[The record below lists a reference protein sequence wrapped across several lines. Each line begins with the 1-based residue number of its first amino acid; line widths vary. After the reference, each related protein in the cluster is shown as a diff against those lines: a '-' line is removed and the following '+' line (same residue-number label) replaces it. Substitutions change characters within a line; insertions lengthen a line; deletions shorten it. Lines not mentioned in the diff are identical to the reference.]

1 MTTIDDTIDEYEKAA
16 SIRATDF
23 SQLGID
29 DFANVE
35 IDSEGNAYG
44 IVMDVPIKIN
54 AQTKPAP
61 APAPAAKAPPTD
73 DDSSS
78 FGSFLGDLNVA
89 LDSPFSG
96 LTRGVAKFIGNTAGA
111 LGIVDQKDVDTFFK
125 TVDEFNDV
133 ATRDNLPAKIG
144 GAVGSLSG
152 QYILPAVTGYNALR
166 ALGAP
171 KLLSSIVAEGTTG
184 LLGLSPNDENI
195 FNMLAKDSSSPAV
208 AKVREMLAT
217 DPDDPEWTNRSRN
230 AADALLLLGASEA
243 LIRGLPKLVQQGKQ
257 FIKSDKGQQVV
268 RSVEEMGARADE
280 RLGSVMRGETLSA
293 NPIGAAGDMALSAAG
308 KLAGRAGG
316 EQVATDLDPQG
327 FFSAVSRAV
336 DAIPMEKGTGAQ
348 MRAMIAKGEGVKA
361 EEMAWTGLDNF
372 LAGKQS
378 VTKQEVRDYVDAN
391 QVQVEEVVKGAGSQ
405 QNIRVIMAD
414 DIRESLEAGQVFD
427 VDAADALEEW
437 TGLLGGGQ
445 RRNQLESLLEEKLRN
460 AGDNRDFADFA
471 ELAQGQQ
478 ENAVKFGE
486 YTLPGGEN
494 YREVLLT
501 LPKKAMTF
509 DEYAAEYKRRAPG
522 IDDAT
527 IQERYADY
535 AAAPGDDLS
544 PDTFRGPHY
553 DEPNV
558 LAHIR
563 LNDRT
568 GPNGEKILF
577 VEEIQSDWHQKGRK
591 QGYKTPVP
599 EMDEATQARF
609 DQYKKYRS
617 LYYDPR
623 MGKSESIR
631 GGDPG
636 LTKEYE
642 ALENEFEQYI
652 GNGSQVPAAPLKK
665 TWHEMSW
672 RRVARMAAEEG
683 YDAIAWTPGKVQ
695 IERYDL
701 RKYLSEIHLSG
712 TNLKAYD
719 LDGKTVIERTG
730 VKPEDLPDLIGK
742 EAADRLMSQEP
753 KGSLR
758 SLTGQELEVGG
769 EGMEGFYDQM
779 LKKYAEKW
787 GKKFGSKVGVTKI
800 EAGGPASVL
809 EVVENEAHW
818 MRNVTGGSTF
828 TVVDR
833 TNGGQVAD
841 FGTREAAEKYIKD
854 ELADTEV
861 WTMPVT
867 PKMRDTVL
875 KKGVPLFSAAGATA
889 ATGAAM
895 QNDNQPASE
904 RVF

>member
-1 MTTIDDTIDEYEKAA
+1 MNELDEIYLRSVSNETLGGDLTALNAVKWDRTEDQPDGTRVGFDDMTGQ
-16 SIRATDF
+16 SF
-23 SQLGID
+23 VLGK
-29 DFANVE
+29 
-35 IDSEGNAYG
+35 SEL
-44 IVMDVPIKIN
+44 P
-54 AQTKPAP
+54 PA
-61 APAPAAKAPPTD
+61 APAPAAEAPPPVQEGT
-73 DDSSS
+73 SL
-78 FGSFLGDLNVA
+78 GEFLGKLNVA
-89 LDSPFSG
+89 LDAPFSG
-96 LTRGVAKFIGNTAGA
+96 VAEGIARFVGNTIGA
-111 LGIVDQKDVDTFFK
+111 TGIVEQKEVDRFFK
-125 TVDEFNDV
+125 MVDDVRGMATKDNPTADVLGTVG
-133 ATRDNLPAKIG
+133 RI
-144 GAVGSLSG
+144 SG
-152 QYILPAVTGYNALR
+152 QYIVPAVTGYNALR
-166 ALGAP
+166 SLKAP
-171 KLLSSIVAEGTTG
+171 KLLSSIVAEGMTG

-195 FNMLAKDSSSPAV
+195 FNMLAEDSSSPAV

-217 DPDDPEWTNRSRN
+217 DPDDPEWTNRARN

-243 LIRGLPKLVQQGKQ
+243 LMRGLPKLVEQGKQ

-280 RLGSVMRGETLSA
+280 RLGSVMRGETLSV

-308 KLAGRAGG
+308 KVAGRAGG

-336 DAIPMEKGTGAQ
+336 DTIPMDKGSGAQ

-361 EEMAWTGLDNF
+361 EEMAWTGLDDF
-372 LAGKQS
+372 LAGKKS

-391 QVQVEEVVKGAGSQ
+391 QVRVEEVVKAGDYPQRTADEWQSLITQAESRQDFDEAERLTREWEAAEGFGGAGSP
-405 QNIRVIMAD
+405 
-414 DIRESLEAGQVFD
+414 
-427 VDAADALEEW
+427 
-437 TGLLGGGQ
+437 
-445 RRNQLESLLEEKLRN
+445 
-460 AGDNRDFADFA
+460 
-471 ELAQGQQ
+471 
-478 ENAVKFGE
+478 KFGE

-494 YREVLLT
+494 YREVVLT
-501 LPKKAMTF
+501 LPETRGSTISNAELARLDELTDKRIADSLDGLTDAER
-509 DEYAAEYKRRAPG
+509 DEYISLVGKREDKG
-522 IDDAT
+522 
-527 IQERYADY
+527 Q
-535 AAAPGDDLS
+535 
-544 PDTFRGPHY
+544 FRGPHY

-577 VEEIQSDWHQKGRK
+577 VEEIQSDWHQMGRK
-591 QGYKTPVP
+591 KGYGDAGVP
-599 EMDEATQARF
+599 D
-609 DQYKKYRS
+609 
-617 LYYDPR
+617 
-623 MGKSESIR
+623 
-631 GGDPG
+631 
-636 LTKEYE
+636 
-642 ALENEFEQYI
+642 
-652 GNGSQVPAAPLKK
+652 APLKK

-672 RRVARMAAEEG
+672 RRVARIAAEEG

-730 VKPEDLPDLIGK
+730 VKSEDLPDIIGK
-742 EAADRLMSQEP
+742 EAADRLMSQKP

-800 EAGGPASVL
+800 ARDYPEMADDQKLLDDLGVEA
-809 EVVENEAHW
+809 
-818 MRNVTGGSTF
+818 TGSPHH
-828 TVVDR
+828 
-833 TNGGQVAD
+833 
-841 FGTREAAEKYIKD
+841 
-854 ELADTEV
+854 EV
-861 WTMPVT
+861 WSMPVT
-867 PKMRDTVL
+867 PKMRDSVL